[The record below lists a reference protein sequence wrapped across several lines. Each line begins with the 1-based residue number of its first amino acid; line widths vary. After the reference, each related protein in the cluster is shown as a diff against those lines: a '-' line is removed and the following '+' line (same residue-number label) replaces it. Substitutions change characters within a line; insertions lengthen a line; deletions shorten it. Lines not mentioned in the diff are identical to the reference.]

1 MVTEVN
7 ESNFEN
13 EVLESTVPVLVD
25 FFSEHC
31 GPCRMLKPA
40 LDLLAKE
47 VGDKAK
53 IVALDVAVNPSLVN
67 ELNIHAVPT
76 LLVFRDGKEVKR
88 MVGLGSLSELREALQ

>member
-31 GPCRMLKPA
+31 SPCRMLKPA

-47 VGDKAK
+47 VGSRAK
-53 IVALDVAVNPSLVN
+53 IVSVDVAVNPSLVN
-67 ELNIHAVPT
+67 ELHIHAVPT

>member
-7 ESNFEN
+7 ESNFQV
-13 EVLESTVPVLVD
+13 EVLRSTVPVLVD

-40 LDLLAKE
+40 LDSLAKE

-53 IVALDVAVNPSLVN
+53 IVAVDVAVNPSMVN

-88 MVGLGSLSELREALQ
+88 MVGLGSLSELRDALQ

>member
-1 MVTEVN
+1 MVIEVN

-31 GPCRMLKPA
+31 GPCRMIKPA
-40 LDLLAKE
+40 LTLLAKE
-47 VGDKAK
+47 LDGQAI
-53 IVALDVAVNPSLVN
+53 IVAVDVAVNPSLVN
-67 ELNIHAVPT
+67 KLHIHAVPT